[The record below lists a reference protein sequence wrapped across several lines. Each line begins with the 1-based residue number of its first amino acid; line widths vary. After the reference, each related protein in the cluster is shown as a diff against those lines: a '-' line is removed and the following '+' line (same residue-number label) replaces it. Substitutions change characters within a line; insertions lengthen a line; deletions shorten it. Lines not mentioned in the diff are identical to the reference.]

1 MRIDYRYGFKGI
13 KQMMNSDIYF
23 HNFES
28 IDESK
33 KSILFIA
40 GAGMDHR
47 LVRAIKLSESEFNK
61 PLIVDLPGHGDSKG
75 SSSNSIESYSQFLI
89 DALDEYNLKNVSLC
103 GHSMGGLVALDMV
116 LKQNFLA
123 HSLILANSIYPT
135 RVADALL
142 AKAKAGNGDAADF
155 IIKYGLYR
163 RLLGVK
169 NAFSEED
176 ALVMLDDLEAC
187 NNYELD
193 LNDLKSLGIPISI
206 ILGSK
211 DRLVDLKAVEKF
223 TDVVPSKT
231 YTMDEVGH
239 FSFFEDPIELSN
251 LISKII

>member
-1 MRIDYRYGFKGI
+1 
-13 KQMMNSDIYF
+13 MMNSDIYF

-47 LVRAIKLSESEFNK
+47 LVRAIKLPESEFNK
-61 PLIVDLPGHGDSKG
+61 PLIVDLPGHGNSKG
-75 SSSNSIESYSQFLI
+75 SSSSSIELYSQFLI
-89 DALDEYNLKNVSLC
+89 DAVDEYNLKNVSLC

-116 LKQNFLA
+116 LKQNFSA
-123 HSLILANSIYPT
+123 DSLILANSIYPT

-163 RLLGVK
+163 RLLGIK

-176 ALVMLDDLEAC
+176 DLVMLDDLEAC
-187 NNYELD
+187 NNYQLD

-223 TDVVPSKT
+223 SDIVPSKI

>member
-1 MRIDYRYGFKGI
+1 
-13 KQMMNSDIYF
+13 MNSSQTYF

-28 IDESK
+28 IDKTK

-47 LVRAIKLSESEFNK
+47 LVRAIKLPDSKYNK
-61 PLIVDLPGHGDSKG
+61 PLIIDLPGHGDSKG
-75 SSSNSIESYSQFLI
+75 VSSNNIEAYSVFLI
-89 DALDEYNLKNVSLC
+89 DRISAYDLKDLSLC
-103 GHSMGGLVALDMV
+103 GHSMGGLIALDMV
-116 LKQNFLA
+116 FQRKFSA
-123 HSLILANSIYPT
+123 KSLILVNSIYPT

-142 AKAKAGNGDAADF
+142 TKAKTGNGHAADF

-187 NNYELD
+187 NNYQLD

-239 FSFFEDPIELSN
+239 FSFFEDPVELSK
-251 LISKII
+251 LISEIV

>member
-1 MRIDYRYGFKGI
+1 
-13 KQMMNSDIYF
+13 MMNSDTYF
-23 HNFES
+23 HNFET
-28 IDESK
+28 IDQEK

-47 LVRAIKLSESEFNK
+47 LVRAIKLPESEFNK
-61 PLIVDLPGHGDSKG
+61 PLIVDLPGHGNSKG
-75 SSSNSIESYSQFLI
+75 SSSSSIELYSQFLI
-89 DALDEYNLKNVSLC
+89 DAVDEYNLKNVSLC

-116 LKQNFLA
+116 LKQNFSA
-123 HSLILANSIYPT
+123 DSLILANSIYPT

-163 RLLGVK
+163 RLLGIK

-176 ALVMLDDLEAC
+176 DLVMLDDLEAC
-187 NNYELD
+187 NNYQLD

-223 TDVVPSKT
+223 SDIVPSKT

>member
-1 MRIDYRYGFKGI
+1 
-13 KQMMNSDIYF
+13 MMNSDTYF

-89 DALDEYNLKNVSLC
+89 DAIDEYNLKNVSLC
-103 GHSMGGLVALDMV
+103 GHSMGGLVALDMA
-116 LKQNFLA
+116 LKQNFSA

-176 ALVMLDDLEAC
+176 NSVMLDDLEAC
-187 NNYELD
+187 NNYQLD

-239 FSFFEDPIELSN
+239 FSFFEDPVELSK
-251 LISKII
+251 LISEIV

>member
-1 MRIDYRYGFKGI
+1 MK
-13 KQMMNSDIYF
+13 NSEIYF

-28 IDESK
+28 IDENK

-47 LVRAIKLSESEFNK
+47 LVRAIKLPETNFNK

-89 DALDEYNLKNVSLC
+89 EAIDQYDLKNLSLC

-116 LKQNFLA
+116 LKQNFSA

-155 IIKYGLYR
+155 IIKYGLHR

-176 ALVMLDDLEAC
+176 DLVMLDDLEAC
-187 NNYELD
+187 NNYQLD
-193 LNDLKSLGIPISI
+193 LNDLKSIDISISI

-211 DRLVDLKAVEKF
+211 DRLVDLKAVKKF
-223 TDVVPSKT
+223 TDIVPSKT

-239 FSFFEDPIELSN
+239 FSFFEDPIELSK
-251 LISKII
+251 LISEIV

>member
-1 MRIDYRYGFKGI
+1 
-13 KQMMNSDIYF
+13 MMNSDIYF

-187 NNYELD
+187 NNYQLE

>member
-1 MRIDYRYGFKGI
+1 MK
-13 KQMMNSDIYF
+13 NSEIYF

-28 IDESK
+28 IDENK

-47 LVRAIKLSESEFNK
+47 LVRAIKLPETNFNK

-89 DALDEYNLKNVSLC
+89 EAIDQYDLKNLSLC

-116 LKQNFLA
+116 LKQNFSA

-176 ALVMLDDLEAC
+176 DLVMLDDLEAC
-187 NNYELD
+187 NNYQLD
-193 LNDLKSLGIPISI
+193 LNDLKSIGISISI

-223 TDVVPSKT
+223 TDIVPSKT

-239 FSFFEDPIELSN
+239 FSFFEDPIELSK
-251 LISKII
+251 LISEIV

>member
-1 MRIDYRYGFKGI
+1 
-13 KQMMNSDIYF
+13 MNSSQTYF

-28 IDESK
+28 IDKTK

-47 LVRAIKLSESEFNK
+47 LVRAIKLPDSKYNK
-61 PLIVDLPGHGDSKG
+61 PLIIDLPGHGDSKG
-75 SSSNSIESYSQFLI
+75 VSSNNIEAYSEFLI
-89 DALDEYNLKNVSLC
+89 DHISAYDLKDLSLC
-103 GHSMGGLVALDMV
+103 GHSMGGLIALDMV
-116 LKQNFLA
+116 FQRKFSA
-123 HSLILANSIYPT
+123 KSLILVNSIYPT

-142 AKAKAGNGDAADF
+142 TKAKTGNGHAADF

-187 NNYELD
+187 NNYQLD

-239 FSFFEDPIELSN
+239 FSFFEDPVELSK
-251 LISKII
+251 LISEIV

>member
-1 MRIDYRYGFKGI
+1 
-13 KQMMNSDIYF
+13 MMNSDIYF

-187 NNYELD
+187 NNYHLD

-239 FSFFEDPIELSN
+239 FSFFEDPVELSK
-251 LISKII
+251 LISEIV